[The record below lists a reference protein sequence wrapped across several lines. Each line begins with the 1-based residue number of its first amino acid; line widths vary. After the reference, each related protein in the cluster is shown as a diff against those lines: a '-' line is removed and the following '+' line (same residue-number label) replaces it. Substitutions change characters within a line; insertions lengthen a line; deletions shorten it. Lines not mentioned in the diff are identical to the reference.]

1 MNISFQRLGFE
12 LHCVWQYSVQTWQSF
27 LEQILSQK
35 VGSLSLCFVGF
46 FSSKYLMLNPVLI
59 TVPDS
64 IPVILLDG
72 ICAMLSITTEN
83 NCGYSNTLTMKV
95 KQASFPEGLKKGKGG
110 ESSSLS
116 SFFEVGNMICV
127 LVWSRKTVIFGPTKV

>member
-1 MNISFQRLGFE
+1 M
-12 LHCVWQYSVQTWQSF
+12 
-27 LEQILSQK
+27 
-35 VGSLSLCFVGF
+35 GF

-110 ESSSLS
+110 GIILS
-116 SFFEVGNMICV
+116 V
-127 LVWSRKTVIFGPTKV
+127 VIF